1 MSSAEDMLINV
12 PIFRHDLKISRQG
25 EAGDAVYVV
34 KDPLTRRFYRF
45 GVAEWFIIR
54 HLDGK
59 TPPQEIRRKA
69 EIEFGEELDN
79 ETLNAFVVS
88 LHHRGLLE
96 RTDGERRQP
105 MPASARARI
114 RGNLLYL
121 RFKTF
126 DPDHLLDGLVQRVRF
141 CFTPWFAWGS
151 VVLIVLAFLTFLA
164 NTEELQRD
172 IANIFSV
179 KAIFAAWTII
189 LLTTIVHEF
198 AHGLTCKHFGGKVHE
213 MGFLLIFF
221 QPALYC
227 NVSDAWLFPEKRKR
241 LWVTIAGP
249 YIDLVIWALAI
260 LAWRF
265 FAPETLISY
274 VSLVIVVTSGIR
286 MIFNFIPLIK
296 LDGYYLLSDWLE
308 IPNLRKRAFA
318 YLGAKVKRPWQ
329 SPDAELS
336 RRERWIYLVYGAL
349 SLGFTVWLLSFIIS
363 LIAGFLIDRFQG
375 TGFVLFSLL
384 VLLFLRNPLARMLR
398 RLRAA
403 ALPTSEA
410 GAG

>member
-1 MSSAEDMLINV
+1 MSSAEDMLSNA
-12 PIFRHDLKISRQG
+12 PIFRRDLEISRQG
-25 EAGDAVYVV
+25 EADGAIYVI
-34 KDPLTRRFYRF
+34 KDPLLGRFYRF
-45 GVAEWFIIR
+45 GAAEWFIIR

-59 TPPQEIRRKA
+59 TTPQEIRQKA
-69 EIEFGEELDN
+69 ETEFGEELDN

-88 LHHRGLLE
+88 LHHRALLE

-105 MPASARARI
+105 MPPGARARI
-114 RGNLLYL
+114 RGNFLYL

-126 DPDHLLDGLVQRVRF
+126 DPDHVLDGLVERVRF
-141 CFTPWFAWGS
+141 CFTSWFMWGAA
-151 VVLIVLAFLTFLA
+151 VLIVLAFLTFLA
-164 NTEELQRD
+164 NTEELERD

-179 KAIFAAWTII
+179 DVIFAAWTII
-189 LLTTIVHEF
+189 LLATIVHEF

-227 NVSDAWLFPEKRKR
+227 NVSDAWLFAEKRKR
-241 LWVTIAGP
+241 LWVTFAGP
-249 YIDLVIWALAI
+249 CIDLVIWALAI

-265 FAPETLISY
+265 FAPETFINY

-318 YLGAKVKRPWQ
+318 YLAAKVRRPWQ
-329 SPDAELS
+329 PPDANLS
-336 RRERWIYLVYGAL
+336 RRERWIFLVYGAL
-349 SLGFTVWLLSFIIS
+349 SLGFTVWLLSFVIS

-375 TGFVLFSLL
+375 IGFVLFSVL
-384 VLLFLRNPLARMLR
+384 VLIFLLNPLARMLR
-398 RLRAA
+398 RIRAA
-403 ALPTSEA
+403 ALSVTKA